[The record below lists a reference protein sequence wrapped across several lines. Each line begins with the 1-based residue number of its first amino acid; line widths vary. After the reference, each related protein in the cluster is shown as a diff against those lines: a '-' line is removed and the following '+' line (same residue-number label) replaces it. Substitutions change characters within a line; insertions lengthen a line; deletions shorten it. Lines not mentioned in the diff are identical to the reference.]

1 MAIRNCQFELTT
13 GCELVANTTPV
24 GVSGG
29 AAKLTEYTQPTWAS
43 SVVTKVGYA
52 TGTLAAGASADVD
65 LQALTGLDGSTV
77 SLSTLFG
84 LYIQITSTT
93 GLLTI
98 GNAATNGN
106 PLDFGAVTHTR
117 TIRPGAAGSQGPGHA
132 VGDPSGTGYAV
143 TSTSKIVKL
152 QNTHG
157 SQSVT
162 YTLLAGGA

>member
-43 SVVTKVGYA
+43 TVVTKVGYA
-52 TGTLAAGASADVD
+52 TGTLAAGASADID
-65 LQALTGLDGSTV
+65 LQALTGPDGSTV

-117 TIRPGAAGSQGPGHA
+117 TIRPGSAGSQGPGHA

-152 QNTHG
+152 LNSHG

>member
-1 MAIRNCQFELTT
+1 MAIRTCQFELTT
-13 GCELVANTTPV
+13 GCEFFANTTPV

-29 AAKLTEYTQPTWAS
+29 AAKLSEYTQPVWQSA
-43 SVVTKVGYA
+43 VVTKVGYA
-52 TGTLAAGASADVD
+52 TGTLAAGASANVD
-65 LQALTGLDGSTV
+65 LQALTGPDGSTV

-84 LYIQITSTT
+84 LYIQVTSTT

-117 TIRPGAAGSQGPGHA
+117 TIRPGADGSQGPGHA
-132 VGDPSGTGYAV
+132 VGDPSNTGYAV
-143 TSTSKIVKL
+143 TPTSKIVKL
-152 QNTHG
+152 ENTHG

-162 YTLLAGGA
+162 YILYAGGA